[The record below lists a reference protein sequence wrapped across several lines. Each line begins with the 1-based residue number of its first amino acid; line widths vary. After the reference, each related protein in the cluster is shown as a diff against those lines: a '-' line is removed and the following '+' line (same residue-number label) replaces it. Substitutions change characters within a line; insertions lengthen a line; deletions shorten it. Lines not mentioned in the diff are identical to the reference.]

1 MNDIIPTQTRKKI
14 SKNALKVLSRL
25 KGHGY
30 QAYLVGGSV
39 RDMILGRAPKD
50 FDIATDAHPEDVR
63 SLFKNSRLIGR
74 RFRIVHVWFG
84 REIIE
89 VATFRAA
96 SLAASS
102 ENQHEQ
108 TESGMLL
115 ADNIYGTLEE
125 DVFRRDFSINALYY
139 SPDTGDVIDLVGGV
153 DDIMAKRIRLLGDPE
168 NRYREDPARMLR
180 AIRFKS
186 KLDFD
191 IDRQAGEP
199 IKQLGYLLQDLSPSR
214 LFEEVQKLFMTG
226 HALYAF
232 NELLSYDLFGWLFP
246 DSRRVMD
253 SSPAEKLIKVAL
265 ESTDDRIANEL
276 PVTPAFI
283 YAAILWYPFV
293 EEKKKLEAE
302 GASNAEATM
311 EASAK
316 TIARQQLFTSIPRRF
331 TSVMREIWYLQFRLL
346 VRRGKKPDAVLAHK
360 RFRAAYDF
368 LLIRELVGE
377 KLDNSGEWW
386 TRYQEANAAQRQI
399 MKQSG
404 KPGRRRRRKHH
415 GTVTSSL

>member
-1 MNDIIPTQTRKKI
+1 MNDIIPIQARNQI
-14 SKNALKVLSRL
+14 SINALKVLSRL
-25 KGHGY
+25 NRHGY

-50 FDIATDAHPEDVR
+50 FDIATDAHPEDVK

-74 RFRIVHVWFG
+74 RFRIVHVRFG

-96 SLAASS
+96 WS
-102 ENQHEQ
+102 ENQREQ
-108 TESGMLL
+108 SENGMLL

-153 DDIMAKRIRLLGDPE
+153 DDIKAKKIRLLGDPE

-191 IDRQAGEP
+191 IDSEAGEP
-199 IKQLGYLLQDLSPSR
+199 MNQLGYLLQDLSTSR

-232 NELLSYDLFGWLFP
+232 NELMSYDLFGWLFP
-246 DSRRVMD
+246 DSRRAMD
-253 SSPAEKLIKVAL
+253 SSPAEKLIQVAL
-265 ESTDDRIANEL
+265 KSTDQRIANEL
-276 PVTPAFI
+276 PVTPAFV

-302 GASNAEATM
+302 GVSYAEATM

-346 VRRGKKPDAVLAHK
+346 VRRRRKPDALLAHK

-368 LLIRELVGE
+368 LLIREEVGE

-386 TRYQEANAAQRQI
+386 TRYQEADAAQRQI

-404 KPGRRRRRKHH
+404 KPGRRRRRKHQ

>member
-1 MNDIIPTQTRKKI
+1 MNDIIPIQARNKI
-14 SKNALKVLSRL
+14 SINARKVLSRL
-25 KGHGY
+25 NGHGY

-39 RDMILGRAPKD
+39 RDMILGRVPKD

-74 RFRIVHVWFG
+74 RFRIVHVRFG

-96 SLAASS
+96 WS

-108 TESGMLL
+108 SESGMLL

-125 DVFRRDFSINALYY
+125 DVYRRDFSINALYY

-153 DDIMAKRIRLLGDPE
+153 DDIMAKKIRLLGDPE

-180 AIRFKS
+180 AVRFKS

-199 IKQLGYLLQDLSPSR
+199 MNQLGYLLQDLSPSR

-246 DSRRVMD
+246 DSRRAMD

-265 ESTDDRIANEL
+265 ESTDHRIANEL
-276 PVTPAFI
+276 TVTPAFI

-302 GASNAEATM
+302 GVSFAEATM

-346 VRRGKKPDAVLAHK
+346 VRRRRKPDAVLAHQ

-368 LLIRELVGE
+368 LLIREVVGE

-386 TRYQEANAAQRQI
+386 TRYQEADAAQRQI

>member
-1 MNDIIPTQTRKKI
+1 MNDIIPIQARNQI
-14 SKNALKVLSRL
+14 SINALKVLSRL
-25 KGHGY
+25 NRHGY

-74 RFRIVHVWFG
+74 RFRIVHVRFG

-96 SLAASS
+96 WS
-102 ENQHEQ
+102 ENQREQ
-108 TESGMLL
+108 SENGMLL

-153 DDIMAKRIRLLGDPE
+153 DDIRAKKIRLLGDPE

-191 IDRQAGEP
+191 IDSEAGEP
-199 IKQLGYLLQDLSPSR
+199 MHQLGYLLQDLSTSR

-232 NELLSYDLFGWLFP
+232 NEMLSYDLFGWLFP
-246 DSRRVMD
+246 DSRRAMD
-253 SSPAEKLIKVAL
+253 STPAEKLIKVAL
-265 ESTDDRIANEL
+265 KSTDQRIANEL
-276 PVTPAFI
+276 PVTPAFV

-302 GASNAEATM
+302 GVSYAEATM

-346 VRRGKKPDAVLAHK
+346 VRRRRKPDALLTHK

-368 LLIRELVGE
+368 LLIREEVGE

-386 TRYQEANAAQRQI
+386 TRYQEADAAQRQI

-404 KPGRRRRRKHH
+404 KPGRRRRRKHQ

>member
-1 MNDIIPTQTRKKI
+1 MNDIIPTQARNQI
-14 SKNALKVLSRL
+14 SINALKVLSRL
-25 KGHGY
+25 NRHGY

-74 RFRIVHVWFG
+74 RFRIVHVRFG

-96 SLAASS
+96 WS
-102 ENQHEQ
+102 ENQREQ
-108 TESGMLL
+108 SENGMLL

-153 DDIMAKRIRLLGDPE
+153 DDIKAKKIRLLGDPE

-199 IKQLGYLLQDLSPSR
+199 MHQLGYLLQDLSTSR

-232 NELLSYDLFGWLFP
+232 NELMSYDLFGWLFP
-246 DSRRVMD
+246 DSRRAMD

-265 ESTDDRIANEL
+265 KSTDNRIANEL
-276 PVTPAFI
+276 TVTPAFI

-302 GASNAEATM
+302 GVSYAEATM

-346 VRRGKKPDAVLAHK
+346 VRRRRKPDAVLAHK

-368 LLIRELVGE
+368 LLIREEVGE

-386 TRYQEANAAQRQI
+386 TRYQEADAAQRQI

-404 KPGRRRRRKHH
+404 KPGRRRRRKHQ

>member
-1 MNDIIPTQTRKKI
+1 MNDIIPIQARNKI
-14 SKNALKVLSRL
+14 SINARKVLNRL
-25 KGHGY
+25 NGHGY

-39 RDMILGRAPKD
+39 RDMILGRVPKD

-74 RFRIVHVWFG
+74 RFRIVHVRFG

-96 SLAASS
+96 WS

-108 TESGMLL
+108 SESGMLL

-153 DDIMAKRIRLLGDPE
+153 DDIMAKKIRLLGDPE

-180 AIRFKS
+180 AVRFKS

-199 IKQLGYLLQDLSPSR
+199 MNQLGYLLQDLSPSR

-246 DSRRVMD
+246 DSRRAMD

-265 ESTDDRIANEL
+265 ESTDHRIANEL
-276 PVTPAFI
+276 TVTPAFI

-302 GASNAEATM
+302 GVSFAEATM
-311 EASAK
+311 EATAK

-346 VRRGKKPDAVLAHK
+346 VKRRRKPDAVLAHQ

-368 LLIRELVGE
+368 LLIREVVGE

-386 TRYQEANAAQRQI
+386 TRYQEADAAQRQI

>member
-1 MNDIIPTQTRKKI
+1 M
-14 SKNALKVLSRL
+14 
-25 KGHGY
+25 
-30 QAYLVGGSV
+30 
-39 RDMILGRAPKD
+39 
-50 FDIATDAHPEDVR
+50 
-63 SLFKNSRLIGR
+63 
-74 RFRIVHVWFG
+74 
-84 REIIE
+84 
-89 VATFRAA
+89 
-96 SLAASS
+96 
-102 ENQHEQ
+102 
-108 TESGMLL
+108 
-115 ADNIYGTLEE
+115 
-125 DVFRRDFSINALYY
+125 
-139 SPDTGDVIDLVGGV
+139 IDLVGGV

-346 VRRGKKPDAVLAHK
+346 VRHGKKPDAVLAHK

>member
-1 MNDIIPTQTRKKI
+1 MNDIIPIQTRNKI
-14 SKNALKVLSRL
+14 SINALKVLRRL
-25 KGHGY
+25 NGHGY

-39 RDMILGRAPKD
+39 RDMILGRVPKD

-74 RFRIVHVWFG
+74 RFRIVHVRFG

-96 SLAASS
+96 WS

-108 TESGMLL
+108 SESGMLL

-153 DDIMAKRIRLLGDPE
+153 DDIMAKKIRLLGDPE

-199 IKQLGYLLQDLSPSR
+199 IKHLGYLLQDLSPSR

-246 DSRRVMD
+246 DSRRAMD

-265 ESTDDRIANEL
+265 ESTDHRIANEL
-276 PVTPAFI
+276 TVTPAFI

-302 GASNAEATM
+302 GVSYAEATM

-346 VRRGKKPDAVLAHK
+346 LRRRKKPDAVLAHK

-377 KLDNSGEWW
+377 NLDNSGEWW
-386 TRYQEANAAQRQI
+386 TRYQEADAAQRQI

>member
-1 MNDIIPTQTRKKI
+1 MNDIIPIQARNQI
-14 SKNALKVLSRL
+14 SINALKVLSRL
-25 KGHGY
+25 NRHGY

-74 RFRIVHVWFG
+74 RFRIVHVRFG

-96 SLAASS
+96 WS
-102 ENQHEQ
+102 ENQREQ
-108 TESGMLL
+108 SENGMLL

-153 DDIMAKRIRLLGDPE
+153 DDIKAKKIRLLGDPE

-191 IDRQAGEP
+191 IDSEAGEP
-199 IKQLGYLLQDLSPSR
+199 MNQLGYLLQDLSTSR

-246 DSRRVMD
+246 DSRRAMD

-265 ESTDDRIANEL
+265 KSTDNRIANEL
-276 PVTPAFI
+276 PVTPAFV

-302 GASNAEATM
+302 GVSYAEATM

-346 VRRGKKPDAVLAHK
+346 VRRRRKPDALLTHK

-368 LLIRELVGE
+368 LLIREEVGE

-386 TRYQEANAAQRQI
+386 TRYQEADAAQRQI

-404 KPGRRRRRKHH
+404 KPGRRRRRKHQ

>member
-1 MNDIIPTQTRKKI
+1 MNDIIPIQARNQI
-14 SKNALKVLSRL
+14 SISALKVLSRL
-25 KGHGY
+25 NRHGF

-50 FDIATDAHPEDVR
+50 FDIVTDAHPEDVR

-74 RFRIVHVWFG
+74 RFRIVHVRFG

-96 SLAASS
+96 WS
-102 ENQHEQ
+102 ENQREQ
-108 TESGMLL
+108 SENGMLL

-139 SPDTGDVIDLVGGV
+139 SPDTGDLIDLVGGV
-153 DDIMAKRIRLLGDPE
+153 DDIRAKKIRLLGDPE

-199 IKQLGYLLQDLSPSR
+199 MNQLGYLLQDLSTSR

-246 DSRRVMD
+246 DSRRAMD

-265 ESTDDRIANEL
+265 KSTDQRIANEL

-302 GASNAEATM
+302 GVSYAEATM

-346 VRRGKKPDAVLAHK
+346 VRRRRKPDALLTHK

-368 LLIRELVGE
+368 LLIREEVGE

-386 TRYQEANAAQRQI
+386 TRYQEADAAQRQI

-404 KPGRRRRRKHH
+404 KPGRRRRRKHQ

>member
-1 MNDIIPTQTRKKI
+1 MNDIIPIQARNQI
-14 SKNALKVLSRL
+14 SINALKVLSRL
-25 KGHGY
+25 NRHGY

-50 FDIATDAHPEDVR
+50 FDIATDAHPEDVK

-74 RFRIVHVWFG
+74 RFRIVHVRFG

-96 SLAASS
+96 WS
-102 ENQHEQ
+102 ENQREQ
-108 TESGMLL
+108 SENGMLL

-153 DDIMAKRIRLLGDPE
+153 DDIKAKKIRLLGDPE

-199 IKQLGYLLQDLSPSR
+199 MHQLGYLLQDLSTSR

-232 NELLSYDLFGWLFP
+232 NEMLSYDLFGWLFP
-246 DSRRVMD
+246 DSRRAMD
-253 SSPAEKLIKVAL
+253 STPAEKLIQVAL
-265 ESTDDRIANEL
+265 KSTDQRIANEL
-276 PVTPAFI
+276 PVTPAFV

-302 GASNAEATM
+302 GVSYAEATM

-346 VRRGKKPDAVLAHK
+346 VRRRRKPDALLAHK

-368 LLIRELVGE
+368 LLIREEVGE

-386 TRYQEANAAQRQI
+386 TRYQEADAAQRQI

-404 KPGRRRRRKHH
+404 KPGRRRRRKHQ

>member
-1 MNDIIPTQTRKKI
+1 MNDIIPIQARNQI
-14 SKNALKVLSRL
+14 SINARKVLNRL
-25 KGHGY
+25 NGHGY

-39 RDMILGRAPKD
+39 RDMILGLVPKD

-74 RFRIVHVWFG
+74 RFRIVHVRFG

-96 SLAASS
+96 WS

-108 TESGMLL
+108 SESGMLL

-153 DDIMAKRIRLLGDPE
+153 DDIMAKKIRLLGDPE

-180 AIRFKS
+180 AVRFKS

-199 IKQLGYLLQDLSPSR
+199 MNQLGYLLQDLSPSR

-246 DSRRVMD
+246 DSRRAMD

-265 ESTDDRIANEL
+265 ESTDHRIANEL
-276 PVTPAFI
+276 TVTPAFI

-302 GASNAEATM
+302 GVSFAEATM
-311 EASAK
+311 EATAK

-346 VRRGKKPDAVLAHK
+346 VKRRRKPDAVLAHQ

-368 LLIRELVGE
+368 LLIREVVGE

-386 TRYQEANAAQRQI
+386 TRYQEADAAQRQI

>member
-1 MNDIIPTQTRKKI
+1 MNDIIPIQARNQI
-14 SKNALKVLSRL
+14 SINALKVLSRL
-25 KGHGY
+25 NRHGY

-74 RFRIVHVWFG
+74 RFRIVHVRFG

-96 SLAASS
+96 WS
-102 ENQHEQ
+102 ENQREQ
-108 TESGMLL
+108 SENGMLL

-153 DDIMAKRIRLLGDPE
+153 DDIKAKKIRLLGDPE

-191 IDRQAGEP
+191 IDSEAGEP
-199 IKQLGYLLQDLSPSR
+199 MHQLGYLLQDLSTSR

-232 NELLSYDLFGWLFP
+232 NELMTYDLFGWLFP
-246 DSRRVMD
+246 DSRRAMD

-265 ESTDDRIANEL
+265 KSTDNRIANEL
-276 PVTPAFI
+276 PVTPAFV

-302 GASNAEATM
+302 GVSYAEATM

-346 VRRGKKPDAVLAHK
+346 VRRRRKPDAVLAHK

-368 LLIRELVGE
+368 LLIREEVGE

-386 TRYQEANAAQRQI
+386 TRYQEADAAQRQI

-404 KPGRRRRRKHH
+404 KPGRRRRRKHQ